1 MIGQFPRKP
10 MAIRQVLA
18 QVQPG
23 AGCAFAPKCHLPHH
37 GARARGQVPDARFC
51 LDCYPFRL
59 RQRPPLLP
67 VFGVQPIS
75 TALGGRIAAHAR
87 TIPFRSVRF
96 PLFCAAIVTFER
108 GSVPCSNPFLLSVFS
123 ASPVCPPAR
132 LRAHRSMPTVPR
144 LERLAA
150 RRWARRPTT
159 TLHNRPSLA
168 ACWAPLLAIPA
179 LANKRVTPAG
189 SGGASGDI
197 QAIGAIA
204 PVAFYIF
211 RARSVA

>member
-10 MAIRQVLA
+10 LAIRQVLA
-18 QVQPG
+18 QVG
-23 AGCAFAPKCHLPHH
+23 GSADCAFAPKYRRPHCH
-37 GARARGQVPDARFC
+37 GRARGWISGARFC
-51 LDCYPFRL
+51 PDCYPSRL
-59 RQRPPLLP
+59 GQRVPAPP
-67 VFGVQPIS
+67 VFGASPSS
-75 TALGGRIAAHAR
+75 TFFCGRNVAQAS
-87 TIPFRSVRF
+87 TTPFRPVRF
-96 PLFCAAIVTFER
+96 PLLSAAIETSR

-168 ACWAPLLAIPA
+168 ACLGLLQVILA

-197 QAIGAIA
+197 QATGAIA
-204 PVAFYIF
+204 PVAFCVF
-211 RARSVA
+211 RAWSVA